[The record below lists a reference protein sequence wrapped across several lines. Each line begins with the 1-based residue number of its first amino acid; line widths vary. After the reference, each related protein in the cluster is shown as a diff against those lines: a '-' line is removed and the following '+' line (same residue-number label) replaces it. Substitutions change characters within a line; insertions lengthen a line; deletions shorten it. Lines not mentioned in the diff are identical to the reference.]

1 MKTRKNVYKLHKLDV
16 KDYDGVASILRS
28 QSMFNS
34 SWPNETEYCQGMGH
48 TFLMPGGKVR
58 LDMQIFQNVPALH
71 VTRTSLFEPLYV
83 RRIVKRFGG
92 ELRSESEYSNPDQR
106 IDDFVTKREE
116 KEKYM
121 EFVRNN
127 VRAA

>member
-34 SWPNETEYCQGMGH
+34 SWSNESEYCRGTGY

-71 VTRTSLFEPLYV
+71 VTRTSLLEPLYV
-83 RRIVKRFGG
+83 RRIVKRFEG
-92 ELRSESEYSNPDQR
+92 ELRSENEYSNPDQR
-106 IDDFVTKREE
+106 IDHFVTEREE
-116 KEKYM
+116 KRDYI
-121 EFVRNN
+121 EFVRKN